1 MARLAFLFTLT
12 FLLFTF
18 SHARFITSESQHDVT
33 PEKSESEF
41 DPESAILLPSEK
53 PHFEPPKFLDFK
65 HDDDASGVASV
76 PLTRI
81 RFNPVNRH
89 FPRRPLNPFRHKHN
103 CRFHKRFRLLN
114 PRFHQKRFISYGNDM
129 ILSNERSFDPES
141 RGVVRQIEASWG
153 SFDDDGTES
162 KHHVGF
168 MKPDHHD
175 HEHHDEDHD
184 HEHHDEDHDHEHHD
198 EDHDHEKSITTTT
211 TTTII
216 TTAIITMERKKG
228 MRQRSTRA
236 GSWRSSGSILFI
248 FEYTLHVI

>member
-33 PEKSESEF
+33 PEKSES

-53 PHFEPPKFLDFK
+53 PHFEPPKLLDFK

-81 RFNPVNRH
+81 SFNPVNRH
-89 FPRRPLNPFRHKHN
+89 FPRRPLIPFRHKHN
-103 CRFHKRFRLLN
+103 CRFHKRFRPLN

-129 ILSNERSFDPES
+129 ILSNERRFDPES
-141 RGVVRQIEASWG
+141 RGVVHQIEASWG

-184 HEHHDEDHDHEHHD
+184 HEHHDEDHDQEHHD
-198 EDHDHEKSITTTT
+198 EDHDHEHHDEEDHEEEHHHHHHRHHHHGEEERDETEEHEGGF
-211 TTTII
+211 
-216 TTAIITMERKKG
+216 MEKFRKY
-228 MRQRSTRA
+228 
-236 GSWRSSGSILFI
+236 FI
-248 FEYTLHVI
+248 HF

>member
-18 SHARFITSESQHDVT
+18 SQARFITSESQHDVT
-33 PEKSESEF
+33 PEKSVTDFPES

-53 PHFEPPKFLDFK
+53 PHFEPPKLLDFK

-76 PLTRI
+76 PLTKI
-81 RFNPVNRH
+81 SFNPVNRH
-89 FPRRPLNPFRHKHN
+89 FPRRPLIPFRHKHN
-103 CRFHKRFRLLN
+103 CRFHKRFMPLN

-129 ILSNERSFDPES
+129 ILSDERSFDPES
-141 RGVVRQIEASWG
+141 RGVVRQIEARWG

-198 EDHDHEKSITTTT
+198 EEDHEEEHHHHQHHHHHRHHHRGEEERDETEEQEGGF
-211 TTTII
+211 
-216 TTAIITMERKKG
+216 MEKFRKY
-228 MRQRSTRA
+228 
-236 GSWRSSGSILFI
+236 FI
-248 FEYTLHVI
+248 HF